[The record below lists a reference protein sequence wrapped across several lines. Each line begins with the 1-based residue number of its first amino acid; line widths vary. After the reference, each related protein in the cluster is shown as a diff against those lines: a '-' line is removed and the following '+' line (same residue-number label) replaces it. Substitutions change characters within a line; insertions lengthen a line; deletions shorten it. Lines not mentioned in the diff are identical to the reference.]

1 MTKNKDNKP
10 YSYPK
15 EATPEQ
21 VGEMAKKFEEMRQ
34 MTGSAGRYDKPKPKK
49 KVMEPIEIGPIV
61 SVPRYEDYKKRRTAH
76 TFEELMEEHP
86 GSENLKHYTD
96 ENGLSQ
102 EFTQAK
108 IREGDIL
115 KQLDKEMTNDRKNN
129 ERKNNE
135 TTTQGGDYD

>member
-34 MTGSAGRYDKPKPKK
+34 MSGSDGRYDEPKPKK

-61 SVPRYEDYKKRRTAH
+61 SVPRYEDYKKRRTRN
-76 TFEELMEEHP
+76 TFEEPMEKHP
-86 GSENLKHYTD
+86 GEPGIAV
-96 ENGLSQ
+96 GLSQ
-102 EFTQAK
+102 AFTQAK

>member
-34 MTGSAGRYDKPKPKK
+34 MSGSDGRYDEPKPKK

-61 SVPRYEDYKKRRTAH
+61 SVPRYEDYKKRRTRN
-76 TFEELMEEHP
+76 TFEEPMEKHP
-86 GSENLKHYTD
+86 GEP
-96 ENGLSQ
+96 EIAVGLSQ
-102 EFTQAK
+102 GFTQAK

-115 KQLDKEMTNDRKNN
+115 KQLDKEMNNDRKNN
-129 ERKNNE
+129 ERKNNQI
-135 TTTQGGDYD
+135 TNQGEDK